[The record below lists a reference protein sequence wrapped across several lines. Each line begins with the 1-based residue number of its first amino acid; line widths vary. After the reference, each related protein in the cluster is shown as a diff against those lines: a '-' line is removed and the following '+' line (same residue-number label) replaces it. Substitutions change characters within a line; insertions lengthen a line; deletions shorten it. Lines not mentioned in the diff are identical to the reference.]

1 VTEAQLSSRK
11 VESPDIGSGT
21 LPILRFLQ
29 SRSQPWLIAISF
41 VLLVIVGIADYITGF
56 ERSLLVFYLLPVS
69 LAGWFVSWRFAVII
83 CLLSV
88 AVWIGGDI
96 AAGAVYSSSFV
107 PFWNATMAVAF
118 FLVVIWL
125 LQKLRSL
132 LDELENRIRQRTAAL
147 RHEMKARERLE
158 KEVTEAAERESHRI
172 GHELHDSLCQH
183 LTAISLALQVLRG
196 KLATESSS
204 RSKDVDQAVN
214 LVEQGIDLTR
224 KIAKG
229 LFPLELEGEGLAA
242 ALLELSTA
250 TARNHNLACEFKC
263 DPSVRLSDS
272 TTATHL
278 YRIAQEAVTNA
289 IKHGHVSRIAIE
301 FARREAGRTLSI
313 RDDGIGLPA
322 PLPESRGIGLRIM
335 SSRAGMIGGRLSVKN
350 CAEGGTIV
358 TCDLPLTDDG
368 SATA

>member
-69 LAGWFVSWRFAVII
+69 LAGWFVSWRFAVVI

-158 KEVTEAAERESHRI
+158 K
-172 GHELHDSLCQH
+172 
-183 LTAISLALQVLRG
+183 
-196 KLATESSS
+196 
-204 RSKDVDQAVN
+204 
-214 LVEQGIDLTR
+214 
-224 KIAKG
+224 
-229 LFPLELEGEGLAA
+229 
-242 ALLELSTA
+242 
-250 TARNHNLACEFKC
+250 
-263 DPSVRLSDS
+263 
-272 TTATHL
+272 
-278 YRIAQEAVTNA
+278 
-289 IKHGHVSRIAIE
+289 
-301 FARREAGRTLSI
+301 
-313 RDDGIGLPA
+313 
-322 PLPESRGIGLRIM
+322 
-335 SSRAGMIGGRLSVKN
+335 
-350 CAEGGTIV
+350 
-358 TCDLPLTDDG
+358 
-368 SATA
+368 